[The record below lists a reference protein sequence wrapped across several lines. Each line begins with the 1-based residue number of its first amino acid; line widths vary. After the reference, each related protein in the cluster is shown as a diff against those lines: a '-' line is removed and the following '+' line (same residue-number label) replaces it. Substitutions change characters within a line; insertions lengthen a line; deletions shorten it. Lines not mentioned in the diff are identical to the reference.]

1 MAEQTFSISGMDCL
15 DCARTVERGVQQLD
29 SIRACSVDLG
39 AATLRVRYQGAPD
52 DAAVVA
58 RVHALGYGVEQPDRA
73 VAGPRGGSVASFMA
87 FLLSRRATGGPLL
100 VGGICL
106 LGGLL
111 LGWAGMPT
119 SAAAAEMIALLVA
132 GLPVALAGL
141 RALRISRRVTINML
155 MTIAAVG
162 AVVIGETA
170 EAATVVVLFALGEAL
185 EGFTMQRSR
194 DALRSLMRL
203 APAEATVL
211 VPCMDCQGHLGKD
224 GYTGGP
230 CPWCGTHPEQMP
242 VQDVQV
248 GQIVLVKPG
257 ERVPLDGAISSG
269 ASMINQQ
276 HITGE
281 SLPVERR
288 AGDAVYA
295 GSINGDGALEITVSS
310 PASESLLSRIATLVT
325 QAQTRRAPIEHF
337 VDRFATIYTPAVVV
351 LALLVAAVP
360 PLLFGQPFWDSA
372 AEHGWLYR
380 ALALLVVACP
390 CALVISTPVS
400 IVSALS
406 VASRN
411 GVLIKGGAALE
422 ALRRVRV
429 VAFDKTGT
437 LTSGQLRVTEVRCA
451 DNCCLDEAACAHCDD
466 VLALAAAVEQR
477 SAHPLAMAVV
487 QEAVDRHLAGRYG
500 AEAVVAL
507 PGRGVQGQIG
517 GRTVTIGSHAFF
529 DDEHPHEAGLCT
541 QVARAEASGQTTLLV
556 CNCDDGGVQGFIAL
570 ADTPRATSRQAVA
583 ALRDAGIA
591 RTAILTG
598 DNAAVGSAV
607 AEAVGADEVRAALLP
622 ADKLQAVHELHARYG
637 PVAMVGDGVNDTPS
651 LAAATVGIAMGAAG
665 SAQAL
670 ETADIALMSDDLAQ
684 LSWLLRLSQR
694 TARVLRQ
701 NITLSLALKLAFV
714 VLAMGGWATLWAAV
728 LADTGAALLVTL
740 NGMRLL
746 REHRQ

>member
-1 MAEQTFSISGMDCL
+1 
-15 DCARTVERGVQQLD
+15 
-29 SIRACSVDLG
+29 
-39 AATLRVRYQGAPD
+39 
-52 DAAVVA
+52 
-58 RVHALGYGVEQPDRA
+58 
-73 VAGPRGGSVASFMA
+73 
-87 FLLSRRATGGPLL
+87 
-100 VGGICL
+100 
-106 LGGLL
+106 
-111 LGWAGMPT
+111 
-119 SAAAAEMIALLVA
+119 
-132 GLPVALAGL
+132 
-141 RALRISRRVTINML
+141 
-155 MTIAAVG
+155 
-162 AVVIGETA
+162 
-170 EAATVVVLFALGEAL
+170 
-185 EGFTMQRSR
+185 
-194 DALRSLMRL
+194 
-203 APAEATVL
+203 
-211 VPCMDCQGHLGKD
+211 MDCQGHLGKD
-224 GYTGGP
+224 GYNGGP
-230 CPWCGTHPEQMP
+230 CPWCGTHPQHMP
-242 VQDVQV
+242 VQEVQV
-248 GQIVLVKPG
+248 GQTVLVKPG
-257 ERVPLDGAISSG
+257 ERVPLDGSISSG

-288 AGDAVYA
+288 VGDTVYA
-295 GSINGDGALEITVSS
+295 GSVNGDGALEISVSS

-325 QAQTRRAPIEHF
+325 EAQSRRAPIERF
-337 VDRFATIYTPAVVV
+337 VDRFATLYTPAVVA
-351 LALLVAAVP
+351 LAVLVAAMP
-360 PLLFGQPFWDSA
+360 PLLFGQLFWDVG

-437 LTSGQLRVTEVRCA
+437 LTSGQLRVTEVHCA
-451 DNCCLDEAACAHCDD
+451 DNCCVDEDNCDHCDD

-487 QEAVDRHLAGRYG
+487 QEAADRHLTSRYG
-500 AEAVVAL
+500 AELVLAL
-507 PGRGVQGQIG
+507 PGRGVQGQVDG
-517 GRTVTIGSHAFF
+517 HTVTIGSHALF
-529 DDEHPHEAGLCT
+529 DAEHPHEAGLCT
-541 QVARAEASGQTTLLV
+541 QISQAEARGQTTLLV

-570 ADTPRATSRQAVA
+570 ADTPRATSRQAIA
-583 ALRDAGIA
+583 DLRGAGIT
-591 RTAILTG
+591 RTVMLTG
-598 DNAAVGSAV
+598 DNAAAGAAV
-607 AEAVGADEVRAALLP
+607 AQAVGADEVRAALLP
-622 ADKLQAVHELHARYG
+622 ADKLQAVHDLQARYG

-651 LAAATVGIAMGAAG
+651 LAAASVGIAMGAAG

-684 LSWLLRLSQR
+684 LPWLLRLSHR

-714 VLAMGGWATLWAAV
+714 VLALGGWATLWAAV

-746 REHRQ
+746 REHK